1 MCWGIYRT
9 QNMPMI
15 VGTKCHLMRR
25 KPKAM
30 PQARGIWG
38 LEASVGI
45 SICLINQ
52 CVLLEFHQLQRLA
65 RFAAL
70 CLPRSLLA
78 LPTPNV
84 GGHGASRQPGPEPK
98 GVLSRCR
105 ARCACGK
112 RCAGP
117 GMPTAGHPPI
127 VGDFSEDAS

>member
-1 MCWGIYRT
+1 
-9 QNMPMI
+9 MI

-70 CLPRSLLA
+70 CLPPASLASLV

-84 GGHGASRQPGPEPK
+84 GGHGASREPGPGHK

-105 ARCACGK
+105 ERAAR
-112 RCAGP
+112 
-117 GMPTAGHPPI
+117 
-127 VGDFSEDAS
+127 VGSAAPARKCLRQGTPQ